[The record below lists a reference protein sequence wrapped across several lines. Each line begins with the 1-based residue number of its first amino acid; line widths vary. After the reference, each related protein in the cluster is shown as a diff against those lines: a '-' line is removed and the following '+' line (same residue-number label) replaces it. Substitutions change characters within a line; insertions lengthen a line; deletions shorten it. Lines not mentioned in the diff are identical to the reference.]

1 MMVDVVDGRTE
12 RISSILMAVR
22 RLETVGHQRIEREEC
37 LPGWMV
43 NSKRSVPVM
52 VKEKDG

>member
-22 RLETVGHQRIEREEC
+22 RFEAVGHQRSGRDEC